1 MTAKANNIVVFPKA
15 RSRNPLQSME
25 EILDHI
31 AENRRDHITYLIE
44 DISDYVIQ
52 RAELEGFRVTD
63 EEHSKSTLLFI
74 ESMRAMLYSTAR
86 LTHPLHKITD
96 EIIVRDSEDK
106 EED

>member
-1 MTAKANNIVVFPKA
+1 MTAKANNVVVFPKA

-44 DISDYVIQ
+44 DISDYAIQ

-86 LTHPLHKITD
+86 LNHPLHKITD
-96 EIIVRDSEDK
+96 EIIVVTDENK

>member
-1 MTAKANNIVVFPKA
+1 MTAKANNIVVFPKS

-31 AENRRDHITYLIE
+31 AENRREHISYLIE
-44 DISDYVIQ
+44 DISHYVIQ
-52 RAELEGFRVTD
+52 RAELEGYGVTE

-86 LTHPLHKITD
+86 LSHPLHKIAIDVIVAND
-96 EIIVRDSEDK
+96 EEK